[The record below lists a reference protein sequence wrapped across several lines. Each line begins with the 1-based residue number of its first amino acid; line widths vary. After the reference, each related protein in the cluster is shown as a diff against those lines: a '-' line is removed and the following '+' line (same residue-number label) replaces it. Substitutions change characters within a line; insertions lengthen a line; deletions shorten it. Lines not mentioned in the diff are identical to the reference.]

1 MYLKHKY
8 YNNNWKNTSNNY
20 RKQSFIFLV
29 TQHTESECFSK
40 KHWCANR
47 SISQWDLFYFF
58 EKMIL
63 NTLINQIWLPLC
75 IIWP

>member
-1 MYLKHKY
+1 MCLKHKY

-40 KHWCANR
+40 KHWYANR
-47 SISQWDLFYFF
+47 PSSQSMGPLGFFFFGKNDL
-58 EKMIL
+58 KHL
-63 NTLINQIWLPLC
+63 N
-75 IIWP
+75 